1 MTKIQKTILLFILLI
16 LLLICLFSLSNKEVK
31 IQPKNKEI
39 IHIAPIIIPP
49 TPKKD
54 DPTTT
59 LSNLQLAL
67 ESLDN
72 AEASSVEKSEK
83 VVLTNLKESIEQ
95 LTPPKIV
102 VIPKEETPKKSP
114 IKAMMKPIVKPTIIP
129 KTPSPKEQPKNMVVV
144 HKKVEV
150 KEKAVNLP
158 IIEKPIERQQ
168 PIIEKQ
174 PKEEKYPIL
183 EPVASVED
191 KINEEEI
198 KLNDLSFVKTLGVVK
213 EHDPYTVSEPTG
225 YK

>member
-1 MTKIQKTILLFILLI
+1 MTKIQKTILLFVLLI

-31 IQPKNKEI
+31 IQPKNKET
-39 IHIAPIIIPP
+39 IHIAPIIIPH

-54 DPTTT
+54 DPATT

-114 IKAMMKPIVKPTIIP
+114 IKAMMKPIVKPTIIQ

-150 KEKAVNLP
+150 KEK
-158 IIEKPIERQQ
+158 PIERQPP

-213 EHDPYTVSEPTG
+213 EHDPYTVSEPTS

>member
-1 MTKIQKTILLFILLI
+1 
-16 LLLICLFSLSNKEVK
+16 
-31 IQPKNKEI
+31 
-39 IHIAPIIIPP
+39 
-49 TPKKD
+49 
-54 DPTTT
+54 
-59 LSNLQLAL
+59 
-67 ESLDN
+67 
-72 AEASSVEKSEK
+72 
-83 VVLTNLKESIEQ
+83 
-95 LTPPKIV
+95 
-102 VIPKEETPKKSP
+102 
-114 IKAMMKPIVKPTIIP
+114 MKPIVKPTIIQ